1 MENKAFTEKIRDMIA
16 EGETEKSLEELYQFV
31 READNELLDG
41 LVMLRNRMRKLQRS
55 YQNGVLD
62 DESEFQERAK
72 INEAILMYL
81 RQLTP
86 EYIALNKQ
94 EQEQITTDNTASPKT
109 SAPARN
115 MKLIYMG
122 GGALV
127 LLVALVIILSKS
139 FGSSGN
145 GGDLSTTNI
154 APNSMTPTDVY
165 PKWAVVKTKFKD
177 DLRIRLLPDA
187 NSKIV
192 MNMPNGSRV
201 KIVGADD
208 KYVTIGNDYGKW
220 LKVEYDDGN
229 GRLYVGWAWGNYLVL
244 TK

>member
-1 MENKAFTEKIRDMIA
+1 MIA
-16 EGETEKSLEELYQFV
+16 EGETEKSLEEMYQFV
-31 READNELLDG
+31 READNEILDG
-41 LVMLRNRMRKLQRS
+41 LVMLRNRMKKLQRS

-62 DESEFQERAK
+62 EESEFQERAK

-94 EQEQITTDNTASPKT
+94 EQEQITAASPVSPKKT
-109 SAPARN
+109 SAPAVN
-115 MKLIYMG
+115 MKLVYMG

-127 LLVALVIILSKS
+127 LLVVLVLILSKS
-139 FGSSGN
+139 LGSGGN
-145 GGDLSTTNI
+145 GGDPSTMNI

-165 PKWAVVKTKFKD
+165 PKWAVVKTKLKD
-177 DLRIRLLPDA
+177 DLRIRLLPDI

-192 MNMPNGSRV
+192 MNMPDGSKV

-208 KYVTIGNDYGKW
+208 KYVTLGDDYGKW
-220 LKVEYDDGN
+220 MKVEYDDGN
-229 GRLYVGWAWGNYLVL
+229 GRLYVGWAWGSYLVM
-244 TK
+244 TN